1 MNDFSLELPVRTNKP
16 RETGQ
21 SILIDN
27 GYPLQFFKDVIA
39 GASDYIDF
47 VKFGWGTSL
56 LTKDLEEK
64 ISTLKEHDIKF
75 FFGGTLFEKYVS
87 QKKVNEFHRYC
98 TYFGCEYIE
107 ISNGTLPMTNKE
119 KAAYIADFSDEFLVL
134 SEVGSKDAELA
145 SRQNS
150 EEWLEYIVEDM
161 EAGAE
166 KVITEARESGTG
178 GICSSSGDVRF
189 QIVDDIISS
198 DIDINRLIFEAPN
211 KTLQLGFIQKIGPN
225 VNLANIPFHD
235 AIALETLRLGLRS
248 DTFFL

>member
-1 MNDFSLELPVRTNKP
+1 
-16 RETGQ
+16 
-21 SILIDN
+21 
-27 GYPLQFFKDVIA
+27 
-39 GASDYIDF
+39 
-47 VKFGWGTSL
+47 
-56 LTKDLEEK
+56 
-64 ISTLKEHDIKF
+64 
-75 FFGGTLFEKYVS
+75 
-87 QKKVNEFHRYC
+87 
-98 TYFGCEYIE
+98 
-107 ISNGTLPMTNKE
+107 MTNKE

-145 SRQNS
+145 SRQSS

-211 KTLQLGFIQKIGPN
+211 KTLQQGFIQKSG
-225 VNLANIPFHD
+225 
-235 AIALETLRLGLRS
+235 RM
-248 DTFFL
+248 

>member
-64 ISTLKEHDIKF
+64 ISTLKEHDITF

-119 KAAYIADFSDEFLVL
+119 KAAFIADFSDEFLVL

-145 SRQNS
+145 SRQSS

-166 KVITEARESGTG
+166 KVITEA
-178 GICSSSGDVRF
+178 
-189 QIVDDIISS
+189 
-198 DIDINRLIFEAPN
+198 
-211 KTLQLGFIQKIGPN
+211 
-225 VNLANIPFHD
+225 
-235 AIALETLRLGLRS
+235 
-248 DTFFL
+248 

>member
-1 MNDFSLELPVRTNKP
+1 MNDFSLELPVRTSKP

-21 SILIDN
+21 TILIDN

-64 ISTLKEHDIKF
+64 ISSLNEHDIKF

-98 TYFGCEYIE
+98 TYFGCKYIE

-134 SEVGSKDAELA
+134 SEVGSKDAELS
-145 SRQNS
+145 SRQS
-150 EEWLEYIVEDM
+150 SGEWLEYIIEDM

-178 GICSSSGDVRF
+178 GICSSSGDIRF

-198 DIDINRLIFEAPN
+198 KIDITRLIFEAPN
-211 KTLQLGFIQKIGPN
+211 KTLQQGFIQRIGPN
-225 VNLANIPFHD
+225 VNLANIPFPD

-248 DTFFL
+248 DTFYL

>member
-1 MNDFSLELPVRTNKP
+1 M
-16 RETGQ
+16 
-21 SILIDN
+21 
-27 GYPLQFFKDVIA
+27 
-39 GASDYIDF
+39 
-47 VKFGWGTSL
+47 
-56 LTKDLEEK
+56 
-64 ISTLKEHDIKF
+64 
-75 FFGGTLFEKYVS
+75 
-87 QKKVNEFHRYC
+87 NEFHRYC

-134 SEVGSKDAELA
+134 SEVGSKDAELS
-145 SRQNS
+145 SRQSS

-198 DIDINRLIFEAPN
+198 NIDITRLILKRRTKRSSKGLF
-211 KTLQLGFIQKIGPN
+211 KGLG
-225 VNLANIPFHD
+225 
-235 AIALETLRLGLRS
+235 RM
-248 DTFFL
+248 